1 MTATK
6 HNTEIDTNVH
16 NRLISGCGIRRW
28 LCCVSLCVVCRRVVL
43 CVNRAASLAQSVAG

>member
-28 LCCVSLCVVCRRVVL
+28 LCCVSLVVL
-43 CVNRAASLAQSVAG
+43 CVGVLCCV